1 MKNIDSK
8 FKVPATTQEKVVHR
22 AVQQQ
27 LAALNPDGIRITLMH
42 SEIKKASYNLGKG
55 EGPKGLSG
63 APTERFF
70 SPDEVAQLVPFL
82 IHENGNRRGYNI
94 FITPMS
100 ESYWYIL
107 LDDITQGKM
116 AELEQLQLKPQI
128 FLASS
133 SQRYQGIYLLPKELA
148 SKAEVNALFRL
159 INARHGDPKISG
171 LVHPFR
177 AVGFKNRKPKYKMAN
192 GHFPFSELIWSGKP
206 MPDGLIPLLDEA
218 KALMRVIMPKQRKS
232 KKLLNAVNVDKPVQ
246 VPMDAIKYANRH
258 YNQMWY
264 RYGKGYDK
272 FLADFMLAKRLL
284 AQGLSVDR
292 VAAALLYCSPEIRQ
306 RCGGKDVSMKKYV
319 TKTVLRA
326 EAEASTACDQG
337 QTKLAA

>member
-8 FKVPATTQEKVVHR
+8 FKVPSTVQEKIVHR
-22 AVQQQ
+22 AIQAQM
-27 LAALNPDGIRITLMH
+27 AALNPDGIRITLMH

-55 EGPKGLSG
+55 EGPKGPSG
-63 APTERFF
+63 AASERFF
-70 SPDEVAQLVPFL
+70 TADEVAQLVPFL
-82 IHENGNRRGYNI
+82 IQENGNRRGYNI

-100 ESYWYIL
+100 DRYWYIL
-107 LDDITQGKM
+107 LDDITQQKM
-116 AELEQLQLKPQI
+116 AELEALQLKPQI

-133 SQRYQGIYLLPKELA
+133 PQRYQGIYLLPKDLA
-148 SKAEVNALFRL
+148 SKDEANTLFRL
-159 INARHGDPKISG
+159 INARHGDLKISG
-171 LVHPFR
+171 LIHPFR
-177 AVGFKNRKPKYKMAN
+177 FVGLKNRKPKYKMEN
-192 GHFPFSELIWSGKP
+192 GHFPFSELIWSGKSA
-206 MPDGLIPLLDEA
+206 PDGLIPLLDEA
-218 KALMRVIMPKQRKS
+218 KALMRVIAPKQRKS
-232 KKLLNAVNVDKPVQ
+232 KKLLNAVNVEKPVQ

-292 VAAALLYCSPEIRQ
+292 VAAALLYCSPEIHQ
-306 RCGGKDVSMKKYV
+306 RCGGKDASLKKYV

-326 EAEASTACDQG
+326 ESGAQMEG
-337 QTKLAA
+337 GAA